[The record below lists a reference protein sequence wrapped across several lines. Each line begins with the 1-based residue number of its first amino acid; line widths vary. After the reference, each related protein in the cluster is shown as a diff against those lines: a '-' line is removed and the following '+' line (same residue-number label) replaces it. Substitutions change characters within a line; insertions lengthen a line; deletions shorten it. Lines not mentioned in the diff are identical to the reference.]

1 MSAASWR
8 SSGQAERRRES
19 GRRIGS
25 FGATGA
31 RSRQDTQRRFRAAA
45 LPSTG
50 AGGLERFGVRESIG
64 GFPTRENLALDK
76 AVAPAPPP
84 IAPSA
89 GAPPA
94 GAEAD
99 AAYDRFVR
107 DNLKRNY
114 AGHYLHGMLGMTGF
128 RLVNAPTFVPAYL
141 HLLAGSDA
149 LVGLGLS
156 LQQLGAI
163 VSPIVG
169 AAQIE
174 HRKKILP
181 VSVWLGSLMRLQILG
196 LALSGWFL
204 TGSWAVG
211 MALLFLFLLGLFQGP
226 QRVAFQFLLAKV
238 IPIRL
243 RGRLQAWRN
252 LTGGMIAAVLSYF
265 AGDWLVAHHVL
276 GNGYATTFF
285 LAFVLTSLGLS
296 ALQILM
302 REPEPPTMRARVPFR
317 ERMKDIP
324 RLILADKGFAWFMAA
339 RSFAMGSRIGQPF
352 FFLFAA
358 TALGVASADDPHA
371 FGRMLAILSFAYM
384 SADTVMNLV
393 WGYLSDH
400 GGFKSTFVIAMAV
413 NVVSVAGLMMADTFP
428 LVVLAFFGIGAANSG
443 YQMSST
449 NIVLEFGH
457 RHDVPMR
464 MALSNTAEGM
474 MGSVAP
480 LMGGLLAEVWGYKA
494 AFLATIV
501 SVAIALV
508 ILILKVD
515 EPRRRRP
522 SA

>member
-1 MSAASWR
+1 L
-8 SSGQAERRRES
+8 
-19 GRRIGS
+19 
-25 FGATGA
+25 
-31 RSRQDTQRRFRAAA
+31 DDA
-45 LPSTG
+45 LPDNAPRTPPAVLSPSEP
-50 AGGLERFGVRESIG
+50 AAEHPDEAYERFVMG
-64 GFPTRENLALDK
+64 
-76 AVAPAPPP
+76 
-84 IAPSA
+84 
-89 GAPPA
+89 
-94 GAEAD
+94 
-99 AAYDRFVR
+99 
-107 DNLKRNY
+107 NLKRNY

-141 HLLAGSDA
+141 HSLAGSDA

-156 LQQLGAI
+156 LQQLGSI

-169 AAQIE
+169 AAQME

-181 VSVWLGSLMRLQILG
+181 ISVALGSLMRIQILG

-211 MALLFLFLLGLFQGP
+211 AALLFLFLLGLFQGP

-265 AGDWLVAHHVL
+265 AGDWLVAHHVF

-302 REPEPPTMRARVPFR
+302 REPEPPTVRDRVAFR

-324 RLILADKGFAWFMAA
+324 RLIMQDRGFAWFMAA

-358 TALGVASADDPHA
+358 SALGVASNGDPHA
-371 FGRMLAILSFAYM
+371 FGRTLAILSFAYM

-400 GGFKSTFVIAMAV
+400 GGFKSTFVIAMAT
-413 NVVSVAGLMMADTFP
+413 NVVSVAALTMANSFP
-428 LVVLAFFGIGAANSG
+428 LAVIAFFGIGAANSG

-457 RHDVPMR
+457 RHDIPMR
-464 MALSNTAEGM
+464 MALSNTAEGL

-480 LMGGLLAEVWGYKA
+480 LLGGILAEVWGYKA
-494 AFLATIV
+494 AFLATII
-501 SVAIALV
+501 SVAISLAILV
-508 ILILKVD
+508 WKVD
-515 EPRRRRP
+515 EPRRRLP